1 MLADTSLLRLLLH
14 QLGFTNGNKYITPA
28 DVDHAL
34 AVVPATVA
42 QLREH
47 AHTVEYG

>member
-1 MLADTSLLRLLLH
+1 MGVDRTAALGSVRLSLGHTS
-14 QLGFTNGNKYITPA
+14 TPA